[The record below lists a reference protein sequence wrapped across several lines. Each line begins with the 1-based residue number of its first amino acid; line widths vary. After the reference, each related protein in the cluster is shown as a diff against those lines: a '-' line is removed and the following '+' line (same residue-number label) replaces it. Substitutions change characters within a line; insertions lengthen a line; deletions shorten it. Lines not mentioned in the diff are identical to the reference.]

1 MNSLYGD
8 DNMLVAVYNC
18 SPKVRKNGILLYY
31 SLILAAYTI
40 GCVFFRIDFK
50 LCSVSVAYR
59 LLIDV
64 FNENGYFAAFTVLFG
79 VKAVIFL
86 TVYFLGY
93 FCFGKPI
100 LCTLVLYI
108 GVFYGQFAGQLY
120 FDFGL
125 SGIVVFLFSF
135 LIFGMATSL
144 FLFYRFNR
152 SLNICSSIFE
162 YTFRKNS
169 SSIEFN
175 NKDNFIKTI
184 ITLLV
189 MLIISSVQSLALR
202 IIIYFAT

>member
-1 MNSLYGD
+1 
-8 DNMLVAVYNC
+8 MLVAVYNC
-18 SPKVRKNGILLYY
+18 SPKVRKNGMLLYY

-40 GCVFFRIDFK
+40 GCVFFRFDFK
-50 LCSVSVAYR
+50 LYSVSVAYR

-125 SGIVVFLFSF
+125 SGIVIFLFSF

-175 NKDNFIKTI
+175 NKDNFIKII

>member
-18 SPKVRKNGILLYY
+18 SPKVRKNGMLLYY

-40 GCVFFRIDFK
+40 GCVFFRFDFK
-50 LCSVSVAYR
+50 LYSVSVAYR

-125 SGIVVFLFSF
+125 SGIVIFLFSF

-175 NKDNFIKTI
+175 NKDNFIKII

>member
-18 SPKVRKNGILLYY
+18 SPKVRKNGMLLYY

-40 GCVFFRIDFK
+40 GCVFFRFDFK
-50 LCSVSVAYR
+50 LCSVSMAYR

-100 LCTLVLYI
+100 LYTLVLYI

>member
-1 MNSLYGD
+1 
-8 DNMLVAVYNC
+8 MLVAVYNC

>member
-40 GCVFFRIDFK
+40 GCVFFRFDFK

-100 LCTLVLYI
+100 LYSLMLYI
-108 GVFYGQFAGQLY
+108 GVFYGQFAGYLY
-120 FDFGL
+120 FDFGF
-125 SGIVVFLFSF
+125 SGMIIFLLSF
-135 LIFGMATSL
+135 LVFGMAVL
-144 FLFYRFNR
+144 PFLYYRFNR
-152 SLNICSSIFE
+152 SLSICSSIFE